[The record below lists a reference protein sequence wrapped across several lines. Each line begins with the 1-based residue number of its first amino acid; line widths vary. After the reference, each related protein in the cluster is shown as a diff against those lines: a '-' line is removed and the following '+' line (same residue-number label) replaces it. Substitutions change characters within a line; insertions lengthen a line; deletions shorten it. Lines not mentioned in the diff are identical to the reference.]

1 MAQNEWESAPIDKTD
16 PTNLINFG
24 KKTGSVDNF
33 KKLNPNLQE
42 NLISAAEAFYKR
54 TGEKLQVNSSY
65 RSVQDQKRL
74 YDESIA
80 AGREGFTASGMPI
93 AKPGQSKHQSEVAV
107 DIQQGSNPI
116 AREILSQYGLQ
127 RPHKNDPVHFEFV
140 PVTPKEAPQPQT
152 TQPMQ
157 PAQPT
162 APVAVAPQQP
172 ASPAPR
178 QRGRIGPQPGGF
190 MGAEGSG
197 PTLADLGNVVK
208 QGGQNLA
215 TLTNPLARGATFG
228 TSVYPEAAIRQ
239 QPGESYQQALA
250 RTRQIYEQQ
259 GQAFP
264 EYQLGGE
271 LVGGLISGGGAG
283 AGLTKVAAP
292 VVGKALAPVVG
303 QTLAGA
309 AGAGTTTYTATPET
323 TAQQAG
329 IAAGVGGAIGGG
341 ATAVTALGNKL
352 INKLGEKTI
361 REGVENALIRA
372 QSENAIERNA
382 ARSDLTGIFKERY
395 DQFQRNAHRQKWQ
408 EFLGAETPAEAK
420 AIAKGM
426 SLADF
431 ARFTTQN
438 IDTLNYAREASRAA
452 GVAPGGGT
460 LAEQKM
466 ANILRLRSLAEGA
479 MGQQMMPATLGGLG
493 GALVG
498 GNYGV
503 DPTTAGFGGA
513 LAGAMLGPRVI
524 SMGSGAAGAY
534 ALTPSLQRAML
545 SAGPVTQAVSTPI
558 VGQAAKS
565 MTAKP
570 VNEWESAP
578 RVKD

>member
-1 MAQNEWESAPIDKTD
+1 
-16 PTNLINFG
+16 
-24 KKTGSVDNF
+24 
-33 KKLNPNLQE
+33 
-42 NLISAAEAFYKR
+42 
-54 TGEKLQVNSSY
+54 
-65 RSVQDQKRL
+65 
-74 YDESIA
+74 
-80 AGREGFTASGMPI
+80 
-93 AKPGQSKHQSEVAV
+93 
-107 DIQQGSNPI
+107 
-116 AREILSQYGLQ
+116 
-127 RPHKNDPVHFEFV
+127 
-140 PVTPKEAPQPQT
+140 
-152 TQPMQ
+152 
-157 PAQPT
+157 
-162 APVAVAPQQP
+162 
-172 ASPAPR
+172 
-178 QRGRIGPQPGGF
+178 
-190 MGAEGSG
+190 
-197 PTLADLGNVVK
+197 
-208 QGGQNLA
+208 
-215 TLTNPLARGATFG
+215 
-228 TSVYPEAAIRQ
+228 
-239 QPGESYQQALA
+239 
-250 RTRQIYEQQ
+250 
-259 GQAFP
+259 
-264 EYQLGGE
+264 
-271 LVGGLISGGGAG
+271 
-283 AGLTKVAAP
+283 
-292 VVGKALAPVVG
+292 
-303 QTLAGA
+303 LAGA